1 MEINSD
7 ITLNPVTEAD
17 KEAWLGLW
25 AQYLIFYKTDISD
38 AVTELSWKRLLD
50 PSEPMGCILARQGAK
65 AVGFANHVQ
74 HRSTWTRGDYLY
86 LEDLFVDPSVRGQGL
101 GGKLIS
107 ALYARAAQ
115 AGCSRVYWHTHQ
127 TNSTAMLLY
136 DRIGERSGFVHYQ
149 HRLQAN

>member
-1 MEINSD
+1 MEIASNL
-7 ITLNPVTEAD
+7 TLKPVTQND
-17 KEAWLGLW
+17 KMEWLGLW
-25 AQYLIFYKTDISD
+25 AQYLRFYKADISA
-38 AVTELSWKRLLD
+38 AVTELTWQRLLN
-50 PSEPMGCILARQGAK
+50 PAEPMGCIMARQAGA

-74 HRSTWTRGDYLY
+74 HRSTWTSGDYLY
-86 LEDLFVDPSVRGQGL
+86 LEDLFVDPSVRGQGV

-107 ALYARAAQ
+107 SLYALAAP

-149 HRLQAN
+149 RQLQAG